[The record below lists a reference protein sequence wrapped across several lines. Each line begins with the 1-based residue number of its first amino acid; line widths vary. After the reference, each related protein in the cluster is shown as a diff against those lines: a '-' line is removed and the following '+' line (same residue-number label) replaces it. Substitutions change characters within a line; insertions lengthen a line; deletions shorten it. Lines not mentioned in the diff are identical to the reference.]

1 MHLIIECIE
10 KYLILNKIKV
20 VFLWSSDHSL
30 LAQHIYNYSLKN
42 ERTASDSNLEIRGR
56 ERKRKSAESEDRLS
70 ESQTRD
76 LSESYLSEI
85 RVD

>member
-56 ERKRKSAESEDRLS
+56 ERKSAESEDRLS